1 MDKLSL
7 YLRESYDELMHK
19 VTWPSWAMLVDAAKI
34 VLVSTVIITA
44 IIFLMD
50 VVSNYILQIVYG
62 L

>member
-1 MDKLSL
+1 
-7 YLRESYDELMHK
+7 
-19 VTWPSWAMLVDAAKI
+19 LVDAAKI